1 MKNKREETVFST
13 PKEGLDSLLMGPQII
28 YISEGIL
35 KGYFKA
41 NPFHLQNVKT
51 FGKGRASFFSLIVP
65 TNSPLKPILQ
75 KASNQLME
83 SGTMDYLIKV
93 WLGNDISWKK
103 KISPESHFFLFA
115 DETRAQ
121 CWLAII
127 GICKQSKL
135 RSLWSS

>member
-1 MKNKREETVFST
+1 MYAEFWDRVTNKREETVFST

-35 KGYFKA
+35 KGYFKS

-93 WLGNDISWKK
+93 WLGNGIS
-103 KISPESHFFLFA
+103 
-115 DETRAQ
+115 
-121 CWLAII
+121 
-127 GICKQSKL
+127 
-135 RSLWSS
+135 